1 MLYIFYNDVDSNP
14 CASLVLAQ
22 LENPNVRLVPAGRQL
37 FLFRNKLSRIFLH
50 IGWRLKIPFMLNFT
64 REFLRVVKGIKESD
78 SILVFG
84 SGICISPRIAFP
96 FFKVCRAQKK
106 YKWIWDTIL
115 NEEDQKWLF
124 ELKDNFK
131 VYSFDKSDAR
141 KYGLTYKNTVCAL
154 PPKSAGAGTSCPNF
168 DCDVYFVGYD
178 RGRYELLNGLYEQ
191 FAALGLSCKF
201 FVLRDPSSPK
211 EEKSL
216 RFCSERISPQENLA
230 NTAKA
235 RAVLDIP
242 TKGQGGLTQR
252 TLEGLFMGRKVI
264 TSNASVKEEKI
275 YSEADVFLLDD
286 RPLQSLPAF
295 INSPF
300 EPIDAAPYTINEW
313 IKEFL

>member
-1 MLYIFYNDVDSNP
+1 MLYVFYNDVDSNP

-22 LENPNVRLVPAGRQL
+22 LENQNVRLVPAGRQL
-37 FLFRNKLSRIFLH
+37 FLFRNKLARIFLH
-50 IGWRLKIPFMLNFT
+50 VGWRLKIPFMLNFT
-64 REFLRVVKGIKESD
+64 REFLHVVKGIKETD

-115 NEEDQKWLF
+115 TEEDQKWLF

-131 VYSFDKSDAR
+131 VYTFDKSDAQ

-154 PPKSAGAGTSCPNF
+154 PAKNGAAAF

-191 FAALGLSCKF
+191 FTALGLSCNF

-211 EEKSL
+211 EEKAL
-216 RFCSERISPQENLA
+216 KFAQKRISPEENSENIA
-230 NTAKA
+230 RT

-252 TLEGLFMGRKVI
+252 TLEGLFLERKVI
-264 TSNASVKEEKI
+264 TSNASVKDEKI
-275 YSEADVFLLDD
+275 YNEADVFLLDG

-295 INSPF
+295 IKSPF